1 MRNLKNWMLA
11 AILICGTTVFASC
24 VAERDKPAQPENEM
38 TLDEIKEKLYEMYGG
53 ENKQITDGNY
63 DPSLAV
69 KCVNGTFVGRK
80 VENVTYFRGIPYV
93 GQQPVGGQRW
103 KAPVDVVP
111 NDGVYEAYYNA
122 KSAIGNPKLETGS
135 KYYQDEDCL
144 YLSRTVLLPKRNQS
158 WYGFTVVLLSQAEPS
173 IRTLTASIS

>member
-1 MRNLKNWMLA
+1 MRNFKNWMLA

-93 GQQPVGGQRW
+93 GQQPVGGEDNAGRLQWMLFRMKAYLRLIIMQR
-103 KAPVDVVP
+103 VP
-111 NDGVYEAYYNA
+111 
-122 KSAIGNPKLETGS
+122 SAIRSLK
-135 KYYQDEDCL
+135 Q
-144 YLSRTVLLPKRNQS
+144 VQS
-158 WYGFTVVLLSQAEPS
+158 I
-173 IRTLTASIS
+173 IRMKTASI